1 MRVLV
6 DVTESTLALPPR
18 VLLCIGDPGS
28 DEISIFDAAV
38 PSGQRAAT
46 APPVWTFPV
55 LALEVWATVGDA
67 PETQRDLLVLGVQEQ
82 LSSAAARC
90 TFRTAPGQAHQVE
103 QAIASAILLV
113 ARDVRAGVD
122 DHLQAGAAERDSTD
136 PETLSDSDAAVS
148 SPASSSSSRSSLSP
162 SSLSDGGS
170 AAPSPTSAV
179 SRSGASAPLEG
190 PRSSTGEFKA
200 QSYTPRRVSWGPL
213 QPSVVPASPAVHV
226 VQPSCATFTVPPS
239 DGGSQTGGVAAA
251 RRDAPTPPTRVRHPA
266 CVTSTVVASP
276 GVASTLGTDARI
288 GQQPEEGED
297 DEAMENGQQ
306 QERGQQGGRANELVA
321 AAEEGGQQEQL
332 ASRATVVLATTAAT
346 PSPGP
351 AFAAARRAIKQSLGL
366 SPVVAC
372 PPADGVRD
380 ASPPTAITVLSPG
393 LSPIL
398 AAQSPRQGAAP
409 RGSARMPPR
418 TPLPRAVRALAGN
431 TTKGVSTPP
440 PELAGGRIL
449 AAVTPTPRQFRT
461 RIGAFTDVRFDPV
474 KLGCGARAAT
484 TADSMSRAEATYQA
498 LLTLQFAPVVR
509 SAVRSIGC
517 RVVGFATKAIEKSAT
532 ATAVAQP
539 GAAGWD
545 ETGALPPSVLQD
557 MVSIG
562 DVVVAIDGEDVH
574 FRCVGSSRYLLF
586 LLHAGLLVVLTLACC
601 SLAHSPFAQ
610 IMDRLGL
617 GQRSLAGGTNVSC
630 VRFKNVSPLDTPA
643 RAALGLA
650 PPMEAAAERSSA
662 FERSTTGVPA
672 RHIGELSSLSERLVE
687 ERLKMFARGS
697 EHLAGAIES
706 VGSAGAPAD
715 SPADERL
722 LQDGRVFEPPS
733 DSEDLRAQL
742 SVLMGT
748 HEEWALRWRSE
759 KRALEEQL
767 CAAGRATARSEASVS
782 NLRKAVAASTAAASV
797 AEERASCLAA
807 AAAMEKRDWNR
818 ERGTL
823 RSRLEDVDMNRARAE
838 EELVALRREVAVE
851 RGRADHAE
859 TLALAAETEAE
870 HISAAAVDI
879 SQAVL
884 QEDQSRAALDDS
896 TSSIVTLAEESV
908 PAAITVPLTPARD
921 SSTRG
926 EGASSSTPSVIISAR
941 AALEAKLEQLQSQR
955 RLRLGSTPM
964 RVAGGWTASSASDA
978 PDDAEPPPSVMSH
991 TLSTV
996 ELGEIASTRPSD
1008 AAMQLGALQ
1017 QKVDCAVAELDE
1029 QRHAAERAGA
1039 SEAAARTTL
1048 AQELSAVRVL
1058 SGGQDHLQN
1067 IPTLDSGARSFGD
1080 TPALRTLATEL
1091 VDRLRVARGAWTV
1104 ERAEL
1109 QRELATMHAKMSEQ
1123 ATFCHEADARAGT
1136 LVAELAAQR
1145 AENRTMMA
1153 AKNAESEQDRLRIRE
1168 QCAKLARGLE
1178 RAQDA
1183 ERNALAAAGD
1193 MRRQNELLQAQ
1204 LHLHDQQGGVA
1215 HAPLPAKPDAA
1226 LSNTSVQPV
1235 CALAV
1240 ESSAEGVEN
1249 PFYSEESQ
1257 AELDTLRAE
1266 LCQLYEDHIT
1276 QREMLEAAA
1285 TQASQVAAA
1294 ACAEQAH
1301 LQQELEG
1308 LRSSPPR
1315 SVPSPASPPQ
1325 RATQLEQGDGS
1336 VEGSDTEEDECE
1348 DGEPAPGCPRS
1359 SSGVEARLSAAL
1371 ASAAQSSADAEAV
1384 EASTNSLSSSTEQE
1398 RRAWDAER
1406 LELERRVLEAPAEAL
1421 QCKAAA
1427 QHAHNIACSNL
1438 AEWRQEAD
1446 SQRRSLEAQLQATLE
1461 KQAADVAEV
1470 EGEACALA
1478 AQLEAER
1485 AEHLEAM
1492 DALKAELV
1500 AIVHDSSAESPSHAR
1515 EFGSESTVS
1524 DRAVAHNRLKDL
1536 SRQLL
1541 DERQKWEAER
1551 SLLRG
1556 RIDELMAHAQRD
1568 GAAVHAALVAAA
1580 HDLKVLEERRESE
1593 RAELRA
1599 RLRQVSS
1606 LVATE
1611 GVALRERRVAAE
1623 QAVDKARDDAERER
1637 EQLRSSL
1644 SDATRESTVDIP
1656 RLRGEVCAMEA
1667 RVSKQRQQWTSERT
1681 ALEEELLNTRAAN
1694 ASEQAAL
1701 ESSLAQL
1708 SRQLLEEQSA
1718 VHHDAGR
1725 ARSAGSAERS
1735 TSAAVNSR
1743 LRGSIVVT
1751 KARLQQLKQCV
1762 QVRMQNVSE
1771 ASRSGANA
1779 ADPNGALENI
1789 DGVLEEVEHELILFD
1804 KTGLTG
1810 GTLLRTRL
1818 NDAQYALAALRSAA
1832 NGDSSPK
1839 AAKEDEHVVAEV
1851 EQELVITQ
1859 QVLQAEHD
1867 TWARA
1872 RAALQKRLDV
1882 AAGSSSKGGT
1892 SIANEGTQSAP
1903 MGNDSSECCSETGDQ
1918 DKPILLAI
1926 LQRELASTHQQRA
1939 VELRTREAERLALE
1953 TAIAAAEASADASL
1967 AELREELE
1975 QVELSLSDDREA
1987 AAAERVRLEQ
1997 VRDQV
2002 SATMRDKRVVMQR
2015 ELVQLYEQLQ
2025 VEQTQ
2030 FELEHEEL
2038 RGQISAIRGADGAD
2052 APLSTDGEGVT
2063 QTSLA
2068 QAHSEAE
2075 AELSRLHES
2084 ATQERQSLEQELCNA
2099 EDEALAHAAECQRAI
2114 ASTIEQMEAAARS
2127 WSDDRLELEQR
2138 LVRTRQEGLEFSAE
2152 AQHSLGM
2159 LREECGQRQQDED
2172 EARAAATRRLAEA
2185 EAERDRSTALLTT
2198 RLATARSS
2206 AATEEEQFM
2215 SQVAALQEML
2225 RGVECSSREDMAK
2238 MNSELTDLRKAVG
2251 DTKRTHQDHLRQLTE
2266 RVAAART
2273 SALGARSELERQR
2286 QAAVQKR
2293 AEVERVCAAE
2303 KEAAE
2308 ADARVAEQSA
2318 NPCSN
2323 SEVAASLA
2331 ALRGEIEA
2339 VNSARA
2345 QTERAWATERAVL
2358 QQRIAAARVRT
2369 AMDAGTEEAQQAK
2382 KAAQTELDQLQSVV
2396 DEQRKE
2402 MEEEVHGEE
2411 EAASN
2416 ALVGAAAEKA
2426 KLALDVL
2433 RLRREWEL
2441 ERAQLKNASAAKVQ
2455 EMKQAESDAQREAAG
2470 MRGELNEAQRAW
2482 VSEHGM
2488 LQNRLDAV
2496 VKDGEDH
2503 LATLQLE
2510 LSRLRQVCE
2519 AERGSRDDERAKL
2532 TAQAT
2537 TAERAASRACSVLV
2551 AEMDAERAALQE
2563 DEASWERELASLQ
2576 QRAEATA
2583 ANAAD
2588 AEQADLPEDLE
2599 DSNAARGDDTH
2610 RSLGAIQMVLRKLRG
2625 RRAQQQEERA
2635 FERAVLEQQLREA
2648 VARTTAEEAAAR
2660 EELQQQTAE
2669 QETEDGRWA
2678 EECSTLQA
2686 QLETTTTQNHSTV
2699 AQLRSRLRMKKT
2711 EGEDQLARHGEAM
2724 SELASELERVRM
2736 HSEEQATLL
2745 EAELSSRKDALC
2757 RTVDSHKQAEA
2768 GVRGEIEAATRQA
2781 EELSTALRTELGD
2794 MGDQLRSEQVC
2805 NLARCLNPWQPHTH
2819 PPTHTS
2825 MYCTR
2830 TSTSRC
2836 LGASRRRALKRT
2848 CALHPQTA
2856 AASALR
2862 LCLSCR
2868 CVAEQHTV
2876 HLHLASVTFLTAL

>member
-1 MRVLV
+1 MRFLV
-6 DVTESTLALPPR
+6 EVTESTVALPPR

-28 DEISIFDAAV
+28 SEISICDAAV

-55 LALEVWATVGDA
+55 LALQVWATVGDA

-122 DHLQAGAAERDSTD
+122 DHLQAGAAEPDSTD

-200 QSYTPRRVSWGPL
+200 QSYAPRRVSWGPL
-213 QPSVVPASPAVHV
+213 QPPVVPASPAVHV

-251 RRDAPTPPTRVRHPA
+251 RRDAPTPPARVRHPA

-276 GVASTLGTDARI
+276 GVASALGN
-288 GQQPEEGED
+288 

-306 QERGQQGGRANELVA
+306 QERGQQGGRAKELVA

-332 ASRATVVLATTAAT
+332 ASRVTVVLATTAAT

-372 PPADGVRD
+372 PPADGVR
-380 ASPPTAITVLSPG
+380 ASPPTAITALSPG

-398 AAQSPRQGAAP
+398 AVQSPRQGAVP
-409 RGSARMPPR
+409 RGNARMPPR
-418 TPLPRAVRALAGN
+418 TPLPRAVHALAGN

-440 PELAGGRIL
+440 PKLAGGRIL

-474 KLGCGARAAT
+474 KLGRGARAAT
-484 TADSMSRAEATYQA
+484 TADSMSRVEATYQA

-517 RVVGFATKAIEKSAT
+517 RVVGFATEAIEKSAT

-574 FRCVGSSRYLLF
+574 FRCVGSSRYFLF
-586 LLHAGLLVVLTLACC
+586 LLHAGLLMVLTLACC
-601 SLAHSPFAQ
+601 SLAYSPFAQ

-715 SPADERL
+715 SAADERL
-722 LQDGRVFEPPS
+722 LQDGRVFEPPTSTS

-759 KRALEEQL
+759 KHALEEQL
-767 CAAGRATARSEASVS
+767 CAAGRAAARSEASVS
-782 NLRKAVAASTAAASV
+782 SLRKAVAASTAAASV

-807 AAAMEKRDWNR
+807 AAAMEKRDWDR
-818 ERGTL
+818 ERDTL

-870 HISAAAVDI
+870 HIAAAAVGI

-884 QEDQSRAALDDS
+884 QEDQSCAALDDS

-908 PAAITVPLTPARD
+908 PTVPLTPARD

-964 RVAGGWTASSASDA
+964 RVAGGWTASAASDA

-1017 QKVDCAVAELDE
+1017 QKVDCAVAELSE

-1058 SGGQDHLQN
+1058 SGGQDHLQT
-1067 IPTLDSGARSFGD
+1067 IPTLDSGARSPGD

-1091 VDRLRVARGAWTV
+1091 VDKLRVARGAWTA

-1145 AENRTMMA
+1145 AENQNMMA
-1153 AKNAESEQDRLRIRE
+1153 AKNAESEQDRIRIQE
-1168 QCAKLARGLE
+1168 QCTKLARGLE
-1178 RAQDA
+1178 RAKDA

-1215 HAPLPAKPDAA
+1215 HAPLPATPDAA
-1226 LSNTSVQPV
+1226 LPSTSVQPV

-1240 ESSAEGVEN
+1240 ESSVEGVEN

-1285 TQASQVAAA
+1285 TRASQVAAA
-1294 ACAEQAH
+1294 ACAEQAR

-1315 SVPSPASPPQ
+1315 SVPSPASPLQ

-1336 VEGSDTEEDECE
+1336 LEGSDTEEDEYE
-1348 DGEPAPGCPRS
+1348 DGEPGPGCPRS

-1384 EASTNSLSSSTEQE
+1384 EASTNSLSSSAEQE
-1398 RRAWDAER
+1398 RRAWGAER

-1438 AEWRQEAD
+1438 VEWRQEAD

-1599 RLRQVSS
+1599 RLRRVSS

-1681 ALEEELLNTRAAN
+1681 AMEEELLNTRAAN

-1718 VHHDAGR
+1718 AHHDAGR
-1725 ARSAGSAERS
+1725 ARCAGSAERS

-1771 ASRSGANA
+1771 ASRSSTNA
-1779 ADPNGALENI
+1779 ADPNGVLENI

-1804 KTGLTG
+1804 KTGLRG

-1818 NDAQYALAALRSAA
+1818 SDAQYALAALRTAA
-1832 NGDSSPK
+1832 NGNSSPES
-1839 AAKEDEHVVAEV
+1839 AKEDEHVVAEV

-1882 AAGSSSKGGT
+1882 AVGSSSKGGT
-1892 SIANEGTQSAP
+1892 GIANEGTQGAP
-1903 MGNDSSECCSETGDQ
+1903 VGNDSSESCSETGHQ

-1975 QVELSLSDDREA
+1975 QVESSLSDDREA

-2025 VEQTQ
+2025 VEQAQ

-2052 APLSTDGEGVT
+2052 APLSTYGKGVT

-2068 QAHSEAE
+2068 QARSEAE
-2075 AELSRLHES
+2075 AELSRLRES
-2084 ATQERQSLEQELCNA
+2084 GSQERQSLEQELCNA

-2114 ASTIEQMEAAARS
+2114 ASTIEQMEEAARS

-2152 AQHSLGM
+2152 AQHSLDM
-2159 LREECGQRQQDED
+2159 LREECGQRQLDEN

-2185 EAERDRSTALLTT
+2185 EAERDRNTALLTT

-2225 RGVECSSREDMAK
+2225 RGVERSSREDMAK
-2238 MNSELTDLRKAVG
+2238 MNSELTDLHKAVE

-2266 RVAAART
+2266 RGAAART

-2308 ADARVAEQSA
+2308 ADARAAEQSA

-2345 QTERAWATERAVL
+2345 QTERAWAAERAVL

-2382 KAAQTELDQLQSVV
+2382 IAAQTELDQLHSVV

-2416 ALVGAAAEKA
+2416 ALVDAAAEKA
-2426 KLALDVL
+2426 KLALDVV

-2455 EMKQAESDAQREAAG
+2455 ELKQAESDAQREAAA

-2488 LQNRLDAV
+2488 LQNRLNAV

-2519 AERGSRDDERAKL
+2519 AERGSRDDERTKL
-2532 TAQAT
+2532 TAQAR
-2537 TAERAASRACSVLV
+2537 TAERAASRACDVLV

-2588 AEQADLPEDLE
+2588 AGQADLPEDLE
-2599 DSNAARGDDTH
+2599 DSNAARGDGTH

-2660 EELQQQTAE
+2660 EELQQQTVE
-2669 QETEDGRWA
+2669 QETEHGRWA
-2678 EECSTLQA
+2678 EERSTLQA
-2686 QLETTTTQNHSTV
+2686 QLETTTTQNRSTV

-2757 RTVDSHKQAEA
+2757 KTVDSHKQAEA

-2781 EELSTALRTELGD
+2781 EELSAALRTELVD

-2805 NLARCLNPWQPHTH
+2805 NLARCLYPWQPHTH

-2825 MYCTR
+2825 MQY
-2830 TSTSRC
+2830 
-2836 LGASRRRALKRT
+2836 L
-2848 CALHPQTA
+2848 LHANVHEQMSWREQKERLEENLRV
-2856 AASALR
+2856 ASANCSR
-2862 LCLSCR
+2862 QRVEALSELQVRGRAAHGTCI
-2868 CVAEQHTV
+2868 
-2876 HLHLASVTFLTAL
+2876 